1 MADQQETPVVVAPK
15 VAAPKVQPKEFV
27 NKITSNWNITPTE
40 VEEEITAL
48 NSVTNEYFEGTIVE
62 FNRLLEA

>member
-15 VAAPKVQPKEFV
+15 VMAKVQPKEFV

>member
-15 VAAPKVQPKEFV
+15 VMAKVQFV

>member
-1 MADQQETPVVVAPK
+1 MADQQETLTVAPK
-15 VAAPKVQPKEFV
+15 VMAKVQFV

>member
-1 MADQQETPVVVAPK
+1 MADQQETLTVAPK
-15 VAAPKVQPKEFV
+15 VMAKIQPKEFV